1 MCVCVRVYIYIYI
14 ESDRDSEA
22 TYHRVGKLIMEAHLS
37 IHYGVIRLISR
48 RNTRTEYVFFSIRF
62 SNSFRDSFCF
72 RFSVSS
78 LDLSF
83 LPDRVCFF
91 SRFHANS
98 RYTEITRKV
107 IRKEKKKNKTRIVPG
122 YFVSEAARRRII
134 DRVAGFFVV
143 RRYNA
148 VPAPVVVPL
157 GADQLTNCFLVKNI
171 SFPFWDKYTRGI
183 LYILYYCYY

>member
-1 MCVCVRVYIYIYI
+1 MYRQNKVIERENRAQQIYSMRNICVRMCMCLYIYI

-91 SRFHANS
+91 SRSRFHANS

-107 IRKEKKKNKTRIVPG
+107 IRKEKKKIKRE
-122 YFVSEAARRRII
+122 SSL
-134 DRVAGFFVV
+134 D
-143 RRYNA
+143 
-148 VPAPVVVPL
+148 
-157 GADQLTNCFLVKNI
+157 I
-171 SFPFWDKYTRGI
+171 S
-183 LYILYYCYY
+183 